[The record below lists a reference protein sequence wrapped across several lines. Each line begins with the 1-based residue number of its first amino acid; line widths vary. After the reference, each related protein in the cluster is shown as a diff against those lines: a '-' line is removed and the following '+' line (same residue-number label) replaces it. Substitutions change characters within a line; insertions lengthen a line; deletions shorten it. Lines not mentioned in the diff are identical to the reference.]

1 MNKVIYLFGKDF
13 NVYATVEDADLYF
26 SAMFGNNWAEIGEI
40 QKAQLLITATRQIDR
55 QDFQGVV
62 VDEEQPLKLP
72 RIIAGK
78 PTDDDLV
85 TEACCELALQIY
97 QNGNSN
103 VNVNDVQSV
112 SLGDSKITFKDDAVM
127 ENTNDLL
134 IENYL
139 GNYLIGG
146 VRVIL

>member
-1 MNKVIYLFGKDF
+1 MDKVIYLYGKDF
-13 NVYATVEDADLYF
+13 NVYATVEEADLYF
-26 SAMFGNNWAEIGEI
+26 STMFGNNWADIGET
-40 QKAQLLITATRQIDR
+40 QKAQLLITATRLIDR

-62 VDEEQPLKLP
+62 VDEEQLLKLP

-103 VNVNDVQSV
+103 VYVNDVQSV
-112 SLGDSKITFKDDAVM
+112 SLGDSKITFKDDVVM

-134 IENYL
+134 IDNYL